1 LTVTLTA
8 TPTATLPPSVEIGK
22 IASEETVLSGDVV
35 TYTLALTVTGSAASN
50 VQVTDVLPDHL
61 DFVRFVTVPS
71 GGVPTWNPSTRTLGL
86 SFPSPLAPGIHRLT
100 YEARVDNSIQ
110 DGTVLINCADL
121 TYSGWTGAPKR
132 SCAEVELRGVYTVHV
147 GVYNESGEL
156 VNEILVTR
164 RSDRIE
170 DFDITADLVI
180 AGLNDPAIVVV
191 DGVPLVTWNGDNRN
205 GDPVS
210 NGTYHLK
217 IDNVDAYGVVHSVS
231 QEITVSRSIA
241 QVSVKVYNS
250 AGEVVRELFT
260 QMDDPCLPST
270 PCPNPL
276 AGVQLSTRVLNPVVS
291 GTPGPNQTLSVTS
304 QSGLNIQWD
313 GRSDEGQVV
322 QNGHYELEV
331 HYVDG
336 RGASETVSL
345 GVVVQGAG
353 KGPLEDSVTVSSN
366 LITGGASTGTITVA
380 RPELYDM
387 KVSLYNVAGEL
398 VPNKTVRSSGTNQAT
413 FDLSGLSSGL
423 YFAITDLYEAGTG
436 RFVLRKTIKVAYRK

>member
-1 LTVTLTA
+1 
-8 TPTATLPPSVEIGK
+8 VEIGK
-22 IASEETVLSGDVV
+22 SASEENVRSGDVV
-35 TYTLALTVTGSAASN
+35 TYILAVTVTGSAASN
-50 VQVTDVLPDHL
+50 VQVVDVLPVHL
-61 DFVRFVTVPS
+61 DLVRVVTVPA
-71 GGVPTWNPSTRTLGL
+71 GGVASWNASSRTLGL
-86 SFPSPLAPGIHRLT
+86 TFPSPLAPGIHRLT
-100 YEARVDNSIQ
+100 YEARVDNTIQ
-110 DGTVLINCADL
+110 DGTVLTNCADL
-121 TYSGWTGAPKR
+121 TYSGWTGVPKR
-132 SCAEVELRGVYTVHV
+132 SCAEVALESVYTVRV

-164 RSDRIE
+164 RSERIE

-191 DGVPLVTWNGDNRN
+191 DGVPLVTWNGDNRD

-210 NGTYHLK
+210 NGIYHLK
-217 IDNVDAYGVVHSVS
+217 IDNMDAYGVVHSVS

-260 QMDDPCLPST
+260 QMDDPCVPSA

-276 AGVQLSTRVLNPVVS
+276 AGVRLSTRVLNPVES
-291 GTPGPNQTLSVTS
+291 GTPGPNQILTVTS
-304 QSGLNIQWD
+304 QSGLSIQWD

-336 RGASETVSL
+336 RGGSETVGL
-345 GVVVQGAG
+345 GVVVQATG
-353 KGPLEDSVTVSSN
+353 KGPLEDAVSVSSN
-366 LITGGASTGTITVA
+366 LITGGATTATITVA
-380 RPELYDM
+380 RPESYDM

-398 VPNKTVRSSGTNQAT
+398 IRKGPFTSSGTNQVT

-436 RFVLRKTIKVAYRK
+436 RFVLRKTFKVAYRK